1 MSYTAT
7 TSGFPCW
14 YELGTSDLDGAAAF
28 YESVLGWTVVSAGM
42 PELDYRLG
50 NAPDGFGIA
59 GLMDAEG
66 APSAWR
72 FYLEVA
78 DCDAAAATVTETGGS
93 IIMPPADIPGT
104 GRFAVAV
111 DPQGAVF
118 ALLAPAPMGGEA
130 PSVGA
135 YAPALLGH
143 GAWHELSTPDI
154 EGSLAFYGNL
164 VGWTKGVT
172 MDMGADGSYQL
183 VQAQGTDVGGMMVMG
198 SEQGTAWLSYFTV
211 DSTAGAVERIKAGGG
226 SVLHGPAEVPGGAFI
241 AIAVDPQ
248 GAAFGVTG
256 PQ

>member
-28 YESVLGWTVVSAGM
+28 YEAVLGWKVVSAGM

-50 NAPDGFGIA
+50 NAPDGFGVA

-78 DCDAAAATVTETGGS
+78 DCDAAAATVSATGGT
-93 IIMPPADIPGT
+93 IVMPPADIPGT
-104 GRFAVAV
+104 GRFAVAL

-135 YAPALLGH
+135 YAPELVGH
-143 GAWHELSTPDI
+143 GAWQELSTPDP
-154 EGSLAFYGNL
+154 EAAFGFYATL
-164 VGWTKGVT
+164 VGWTKGT
-172 MDMGADGSYQL
+172 TLDMGTDGVYQL
-183 VQAQGTDVGGMMVMG
+183 VQAQGNDVGGLMVPG
-198 SEQGTAWLSYFTV
+198 SGQGPAWLCYFTV
-211 DSTAGAVERIKAGGG
+211 DSTAAAVERIKAAGG

-256 PQ
+256 PR